1 MFSDQILMFKRL
13 KHINEDFVTLN
24 FNLLFGKNRKKSKK
38 HYTPT
43 YQHLSF
49 KFFFLTK
56 MAKFF

>member
-43 YQHLSF
+43 YQHLRF
-49 KFFFLTK
+49 LIFFF
-56 MAKFF
+56 F